1 MDKIHTRT
9 YFNRQSKGFEVVQ
22 DTVSASLTDPKQAL
36 KLRGPIRLFA
46 KEGVRLH
53 CFLGSLAHVRKLS
66 IRIFKRNH
74 VLKVVVLV
82 RIEPIVATIGVERS
96 CGP

>member
-66 IRIFKRNH
+66 IRIFKWNQ
-74 VLKVVVLV
+74 VLEVVVLV
-82 RIEPIVATIGVERS
+82 RVEPVIAAMRVQVASGS
-96 CGP
+96 